1 MTKSNSIH
9 RVPSAGGVEHG
20 YPQGHLG
27 HLTASEE
34 QALKDFKVFL
44 QEKKAW
50 TPGPPPSHDDPTL
63 LYAPSPILL

>member
-1 MTKSNSIH
+1 MTKSDSIH
-9 RVPSAGGVEHG
+9 RVPSAGAPEHG

-44 QEKKAW
+44 QEKGLWK
-50 TPGPPPSHDDPTL
+50 PGPPPSHDDPTL
-63 LYAPSPILL
+63 L